1 VIIIDNSPTSYMFQ
15 PENAFP
21 SISWYDDPN
30 DRELIDFVP
39 LLEKLSVVKDVRQFL
54 PLLVSDNKINLT
66 KAKDVL
72 NIGRLINPEDEER
85 ENLGNRLF
93 TPHKAAKPPIS
104 DRYQISNTKEGGAQ
118 QRTHQATLI
127 TSSSQHSL

>member
-1 VIIIDNSPTSYMFQ
+1 MFQ

-39 LLEKLSVVKDVRQFL
+39 LLEKLSVVKDVRTYL
-54 PLLVSDNKINLT
+54 PLLVTDNKINLV

-72 NIGRLINPEDEER
+72 NIGRLINPEDEDR
-85 ENLGNRLF
+85 GSGSNRMF
-93 TPHKAAKPPIS
+93 TPHKATKPPIS
-104 DRYQISNTKEGGAQ
+104 DRYQISNSKEAGQ
-118 QRTHQATLI
+118 QRTH
-127 TSSSQHSL
+127 